1 MGVAC
6 GPADAEDS
14 PIETPSL
21 LEPAMSKSP
30 AHRLYAV
37 ALSALLTLCTL
48 GAIDQLATRP
58 QHDAAQWAQHATAK
72 RV

>member
-1 MGVAC
+1 
-6 GPADAEDS
+6 
-14 PIETPSL
+14 
-21 LEPAMSKSP
+21 MSKSP

-48 GAIDQLATRP
+48 GAIDQLATHPR
-58 QHDAAQWAQHATAK
+58 HDAGQWAQQATAK